1 MIANLLSTGGVT
13 NGRGGTLE
21 FPSAASVTYAFDGGI
36 IIGKDGSGTT
46 QPFSII
52 LRGDGAQSRSVPLL
66 QQQDSTVDFFTIKNN
81 PGGPVGDDQIAG
93 IIFQDLIISYAFA
106 EGQTGGGRGILVQ
119 GGGNVRVQ
127 RVTFDEVPDAALH
140 FENSLH
146 CSVID
151 CDVRTQ
157 KVATGTGLRLGDAG
171 APTSAIETYV
181 AGTTFAAYGSPTSG
195 AGVQIYGA
203 EHLRMANVRLES
215 WINAIVIAIGAAN
228 GNVEHL
234 YFGNVSSLSSQA
246 AVILS
251 VSGGTPSNPTY
262 IVEVWFAECEF
273 EPGGGSTS
281 YSGGGI
287 VIGPTDT
294 NDVIDQIR
302 FVDCY
307 SCLWFGPSSFRFAGE
322 FPRLA

>member
-1 MIANLLSTGGVT
+1 MARNRVRSPCCSNRQHRRLLP
-13 NGRGGTLE
+13 N
-21 FPSAASVTYAFDGGI
+21 
-36 IIGKDGSGTT
+36 
-46 QPFSII
+46 Q
-52 LRGDGAQSRSVPLL
+52 
-66 QQQDSTVDFFTIKNN
+66 NN

-93 IIFQDLIISYAFA
+93 IIFQDLIISTPLPKAKPE
-106 EGQTGGGRGILVQ
+106 EGGDFVQ

-140 FENSLH
+140 FEDSLH

-246 AVILS
+246 AVILL

-273 EPGGGSTS
+273 RTGWR
-281 YSGGGI
+281 
-287 VIGPTDT
+287 
-294 NDVIDQIR
+294 QHQ
-302 FVDCY
+302 
-307 SCLWFGPSSFRFAGE
+307 L
-322 FPRLA
+322 